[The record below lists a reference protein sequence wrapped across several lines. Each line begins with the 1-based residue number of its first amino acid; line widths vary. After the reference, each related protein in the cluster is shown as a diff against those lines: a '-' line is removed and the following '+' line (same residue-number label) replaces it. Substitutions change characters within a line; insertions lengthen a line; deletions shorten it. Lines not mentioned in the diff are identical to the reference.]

1 MIHITSEHLSRVPSY
16 DVYVGDFPVI
26 KLDNREEFDTLCPVS
41 VVTGH
46 RTSIQEAM
54 LHLTNDNM
62 ELANVLVEDL
72 QSTYSDERL
81 SVSDRLDL
89 VKERL
94 STGSFAENDAFM
106 KYLAEFIQ
114 VNYPQKSEL
123 VEAAQ
128 KTVEQVVESK
138 VESLEPQP
146 KE

>member
-1 MIHITSEHLSRVPSY
+1 MIHITDEHLARVPSY
-16 DVYVGDFPVI
+16 DVYVGDFPVV
-26 KLDNREEFDTLCPVS
+26 KLDNREEFDILCPVS

-46 RTSIQEAM
+46 RTSVQEAM

-81 SVSDRLDL
+81 SVRERLDL

-106 KYLAEFIQ
+106 KYLGDFIQ
-114 VNYPQKSEL
+114 LNYPQKPEIQGVL
-123 VEAAQ
+123 Q
-128 KTVEQVVESK
+128 KTVEKTVES
-138 VESLEPQP
+138 VESVESQT

>member
-1 MIHITSEHLSRVPSY
+1 MIHITDEHLTRVPSY
-16 DVYVGDFPVI
+16 DVYIGDFPII
-26 KLDNREEFDTLCPVS
+26 KLDNRDEFDTLCPVS
-41 VVTGH
+41 AVTGH

-54 LHLTNDNM
+54 LHLTGDNM

-89 VKERL
+89 VMERL

-106 KYLAEFIQ
+106 KYLGEFIQ
-114 VNYPQKSEL
+114 LNYPQKPEIQEA
-123 VEAAQ
+123 VEKAVE
-128 KTVEQVVESK
+128 KTVESK
-138 VESLEPQP
+138 VETTDPQL

>member
-1 MIHITSEHLSRVPSY
+1 MIHITDEHLSRVPSY
-16 DVYVGDFPVI
+16 DVYIGDFPII
-26 KLDNREEFDTLCPVS
+26 KLDNREEFDILCPVS

-46 RTSIQEAM
+46 RTSIQEAL

-81 SVSDRLDL
+81 SVSERLDL

-106 KYLAEFIQ
+106 KYLGDFIQ
-114 VNYPQKSEL
+114 LNYPQKSEL
-123 VEAAQ
+123 GEVAQ
-128 KTVEQVVESK
+128 NHVEQVVES
-138 VESLEPQP
+138 VELSAEQF

>member
-1 MIHITSEHLSRVPSY
+1 MIHVTDEHLTRVPSY
-16 DVYVGDFPVI
+16 DVYVGDFPIV
-26 KLDNREEFDTLCPVS
+26 KLDNRDEFDILCPVS

-46 RTSIQEAM
+46 RTSVQEAI

-62 ELANVLVEDL
+62 ELANVLIEDL

-81 SVSDRLDL
+81 SVDERLDL

-106 KYLAEFIQ
+106 KYLGDFIQ
-114 VNYPQKSEL
+114 LNYPQEPEIQEAVQKN
-123 VEAAQ
+123 VEQ
-128 KTVEQVVESK
+128 TVETVES
-138 VESLEPQP
+138 SGPQT

>member
-1 MIHITSEHLSRVPSY
+1 MIHITDEHLSRVPSY
-16 DVYVGDFPVI
+16 DVYIGDFPII
-26 KLDNREEFDTLCPVS
+26 KLDNREEFNTLCPVS

-106 KYLAEFIQ
+106 KYLGDFIQ
-114 VNYPQKSEL
+114 LNYPQNSEIADA
-123 VEAAQ
+123 VQ
-128 KTVEQVVESK
+128 KTVEKTVES
-138 VESLEPQP
+138 VETSESQT

>member
-1 MIHITSEHLSRVPSY
+1 MIHITDEHLTRIPSY
-16 DVYVGDFPVI
+16 DVYIGDFPII
-26 KLDNREEFDTLCPVS
+26 KLDSREEFDTLCPVS

-54 LHLTNDNM
+54 LHLTNNNL
-62 ELANVLVEDL
+62 ELANVLIEDL

-81 SVSDRLDL
+81 SVSERLDL

-106 KYLAEFIQ
+106 KYLGDFIQ
-114 VNYPQKSEL
+114 LNYPQKKDIQ
-123 VEAAQ
+123 EAVI
-128 KTVEQVVESK
+128 KTVQETVESK
-138 VESLEPQP
+138 VETPEPQP